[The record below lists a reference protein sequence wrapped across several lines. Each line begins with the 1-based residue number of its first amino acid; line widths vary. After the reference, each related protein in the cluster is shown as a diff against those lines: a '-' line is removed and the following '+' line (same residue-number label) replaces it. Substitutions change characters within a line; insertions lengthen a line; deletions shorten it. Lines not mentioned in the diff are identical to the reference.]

1 MSTRMLIDAR
11 HSEETRVAIIKGNR
25 VEEFDYESAA
35 RRQLKGNIY
44 LAKVMRVEPS
54 LQACFVDYGG
64 NRHGFL
70 AFSEIHPDYY
80 QIPVADREALKS
92 EDAQAVED
100 DSTDSEE
107 SGDDPDVERISGEL
121 DYESMQRRRTGAL
134 RHKYKI
140 QEVIKKRQIL
150 LVQVVK
156 EERGTKG
163 AALTTYLSL
172 AGRYCVL
179 MPNSPDAGGISRKIA
194 NQTDRKKLKS
204 LMSAL
209 EVPDSMGCIIRTAGQ
224 SRTRAEIK
232 RDLDYLIR
240 LWSDIRELT
249 LKSVAP
255 ALIHEEANLIKRSI
269 RDLYT
274 REIEEVLVEGENG
287 YRIAKTFM
295 KLLMPSHARRVQH
308 YKDRIPLFHRF
319 QVEQQLESMYSPL
332 VQLNSGGYIVINPTE
347 ALVAIDVNS
356 GRSTREHN
364 IEETAFKTN
373 LEAAEEIARQLRLR
387 DMAGLVV
394 IDFID
399 MEDRGNNRA
408 VEKRLK
414 DALKNDRA
422 RIQVSRVS
430 SFGLIEMTR
439 QRLRPNL
446 LEASMEVCPQC
457 RGTGV
462 VRSTESAALA
472 ILRALE
478 EEGIRDRSGEVTIHA
493 PQAVAIYLL
502 NRKRLELAD
511 LEQRHSMAIL
521 INAAGNLDGEPWRM
535 DRVARED
542 VDHVPAPPETPALE
556 TAAREVEGEDA
567 DARQADD
574 DRRRDRHQDESQ
586 DEESQKKRRP
596 RRRGG
601 RRNRTRDTSDQAE
614 QTAEATG
621 TSAPDTPAASTDSPG
636 GDTADRPSR
645 RRRRRKPARQDEG
658 ATAHEVTAIPADADA
673 AAPSDSASED
683 AAPQATDEPATDK
696 PKRSGRSRGGRGRKR
711 KPAGTE
717 SQDTGAT
724 REAASETPASSA
736 PAEAEDTQ
744 AAADEKPKR
753 PRRRRKTAPKD
764 DAVETAAETAEATGD
779 ETAPAEPPAQAAGPE
794 PVEAETKKPVRRRR
808 KTPAKAPAKA
818 KAETEPAANAET
830 ATADTAASSAVTDAR
845 PAGET
850 IAEAPVER
858 VVVPEDGQPEAAPA
872 DASANSG
879 KRRKGWWQRALG
891 K

>member
-1 MSTRMLIDAR
+1 
-11 HSEETRVAIIKGNR
+11 
-25 VEEFDYESAA
+25 
-35 RRQLKGNIY
+35 
-44 LAKVMRVEPS
+44 VMRVEPS

-80 QIPVADREALKS
+80 QIPIADREALKS
-92 EDAQAVED
+92 EDAQAAEAAEA
-100 DSTDSEE
+100 SEGE
-107 SGDDPDVERISGEL
+107 EQADDPEVERISGEL
-121 DYESMQRRRTGAL
+121 DYEEMQRRRAGAL
-134 RHKYKI
+134 RRKYKI

-194 NQTDRKKLKS
+194 NQADRKKLKS
-204 LMSAL
+204 LMTAL
-209 EVPDSMGCIIRTAGQ
+209 EVPEGMGCIIRTAGQ

-240 LWSDIRELT
+240 LWSDIRDLT

-274 REIEEVLVEGENG
+274 REIDEILVEGEDG
-287 YRIAKTFM
+287 YKIAKGFM

-364 IEETAFKTN
+364 IEETALKTN

-414 DALKNDRA
+414 DALKADRA
-422 RIQVSRVS
+422 RIQVSRIS
-430 SFGLIEMTR
+430 TFGLIEMTR

-478 EEGIRDRSGEVTIHA
+478 EEGIRERSGEITIHA
-493 PQAVAIYLL
+493 PQAVALYLL

-521 INAAGNLDGEPWRM
+521 IEADGALDGEPWRM
-535 DRVARED
+535 DRVSRAEAD
-542 VDHVPAPPETPALE
+542 AQPAATADTPTIE
-556 TAAREVEGEDA
+556 SAARDVANESEASD
-567 DARQADD
+567 DD
-574 DRRRDRHQDESQ
+574 DRRRDRQAEAQSDGR
-586 DEESQKKRRP
+586 QKKRRP

-601 RRNRTRDTSDQAE
+601 RRSRGRDQEDKTEQSAETTQSSTAGTQETS
-614 QTAEATG
+614 AEA
-621 TSAPDTPAASTDSPG
+621 PA
-636 GDTADRPSR
+636 GDTADKPA
-645 RRRRRKPARQDEG
+645 RRRRKRRPARQDG
-658 ATAHEVTAIPADADA
+658 SAQAQA
-673 AAPSDSASED
+673 ASGTEAAED
-683 AAPQATDEPATDK
+683 AEDAEAASGTTGETSQQHSAADEGGAEK
-696 PKRSGRSRGGRGRKR
+696 PRRRSRGGRGRKR
-711 KPAGTE
+711 KTE
-717 SQDTGAT
+717 SAEPQTADTPAKAETGA
-724 REAASETPASSA
+724 ESGSQSGAETPDPGAGEA
-736 PAEAEDTQ
+736 IADAAAED
-744 AAADEKPKR
+744 KPKR

-764 DAVETAAETAEATGD
+764 EAAGTEATPAATPSETAAPKPDEAD
-779 ETAPAEPPAQAAGPE
+779 A
-794 PVEAETKKPVRRRR
+794 KKPTRQRR
-808 KTPAKAPAKA
+808 KTPAKP
-818 KAETEPAANAET
+818 KAETTEAAAPTEDATVASTEAAAVPTPEPAA
-830 ATADTAASSAVTDAR
+830 
-845 PAGET
+845 PAGESV
-850 IAEAPVER
+850 AETPVER
-858 VVVPEDGQPEAAPA
+858 VVVPEDGQPETAPA
-872 DASANSG
+872 ETPAETGN
-879 KRRKGWWQRALG
+879 RRKGWWQRALG